1 MYQQQRVTSSPRVQD
16 GGQHGYSF
24 RKKIV
29 FPISRRQKVLID
41 SHFKFVFSYVK
52 SFLLI
57 LPFLSFIFPSR
68 KQLVWNFGSNYTT
81 GEFSKF
87 CK

>member
-1 MYQQQRVTSSPRVQD
+1 MYQQQRVTNSPRVQD

-57 LPFLSFIFPSR
+57 LPFFILSF
-68 KQLVWNFGSNYTT
+68 QVGSN
-81 GEFSKF
+81 
-87 CK
+87 